1 METITIHHDA
11 EGKVDGVRV
20 NIQEFDFVIALNDS
34 FNGEEVTYQETKRL
48 TLPSYGIVQQ
58 VSFWYLDINRM
69 LEQAGGKKLE
79 GWYWTDMNASDLFGD
94 GNGKVV
100 IEGQNGYINRNY
112 DFFLC
117 TAKAREMW
125 LLEKEEKDEE

>member
-20 NIQEFDFVIALNDS
+20 NIPEFDFVIALNDS

-48 TLPSYGIVQQ
+48 ALPSYGIVQQ
-58 VSFWYLDINRM
+58 VSFWHLDINRM
-69 LEQAGGKKLE
+69 LEQAGGTKLE